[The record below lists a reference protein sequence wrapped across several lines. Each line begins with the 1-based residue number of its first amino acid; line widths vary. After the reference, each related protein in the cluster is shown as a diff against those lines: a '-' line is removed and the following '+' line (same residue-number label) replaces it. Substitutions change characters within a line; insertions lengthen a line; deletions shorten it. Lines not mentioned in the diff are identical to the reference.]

1 MKENLERIEH
11 DLYSDDAND
20 CIYAIRACCIK
31 RISSESIIKRLKD
44 LKECSAFAMM
54 NKISDCAT
62 AALDILGVEKYT
74 GEEKNILYII
84 ETVFYSKLAEYDN
97 KENPKTA

>member
-1 MKENLERIEH
+1 
-11 DLYSDDAND
+11 
-20 CIYAIRACCIK
+20 
-31 RISSESIIKRLKD
+31 
-44 LKECSAFAMM
+44 MM